1 MNGPHAKLFGQ
12 KIFTL
17 ATFQGHN
24 GAHMEWSDIRVFLAI
39 ARNGT
44 LGAAA
49 RSLGQSQPT
58 MGRRLTS
65 LEEAVG
71 HKLFQRTSDGFVLT
85 EEGRSVLVHAE
96 RIEQDTL
103 AFQRQLA
110 GTGERVEG
118 PIRITASDW
127 FGTYLLTPIIAD
139 YGSANPNVVVE
150 LMTSSRFYCLARR
163 EADLAFRIRPFE
175 EADVIARPLLTMH
188 YGAYIRR
195 GSPHPTAGDGT
206 DSTIITMNTAF
217 ASMPDVSWIQERL
230 PNARVVYRS
239 NSRDA
244 QARLCVNGAGIAVLP
259 IPLAEHFSCLERV
272 DLTDEPPTRTTWI
285 GYHRDLRHLKRLRI
299 LVDLI
304 TSRLAPG

>member
-1 MNGPHAKLFGQ
+1 
-12 KIFTL
+12 
-17 ATFQGHN
+17 
-24 GAHMEWSDIRVFLAI
+24 MEWSDIRVFLAI

-65 LEEAVG
+65 LEQAVG
-71 HKLFQRTSDGFVLT
+71 QKLFQRTSDGFVLT
-85 EEGRSVLVHAE
+85 EEGNSVLVYAE
-96 RIEQDTL
+96 RLEQDAL

-110 GTGERVEG
+110 GKGELVEG
-118 PIRITASDW
+118 PIRVAASDW
-127 FGTYLLTPIIAD
+127 FGTYLLTPVIAE
-139 YGSANPNVVVE
+139 YGAANPNVVVE

-175 EADVIARPLLTMH
+175 EVDVVARPLLTMH

-195 GSPHPTAGDGT
+195 GSPHPKVGDGT
-206 DSTIITMNTAF
+206 GMTIITMNTAF

-230 PNARVVYRS
+230 PNARVAYRS

-244 QARLCVNGAGIAVLP
+244 QARLCANGAGVAVIP
-259 IPLAEHFSCLERV
+259 IPLAEHFSELERV
-272 DLTDEPPTRTTWI
+272 DLADEPPTRTTWL
-285 GYHRDLRHLKRLRI
+285 GYHRDLRHLKRLRV

-304 TSRLAPG
+304 TERLTDR